1 MVRVILPA
9 IVHVVEPFLQ
19 LIEGL
24 YSEIVMLVHWEQPLL
39 YVMHPHLSLPAYY
52 LQAVR
57 DMNTADNTMAAYL
70 NECVNTCSTC
80 PEPTTAKVGSA

>member
-24 YSEIVMLVHWEQPLL
+24 YSEIVMLVH
-39 YVMHPHLSLPAYY
+39 
-52 LQAVR
+52 
-57 DMNTADNTMAAYL
+57 
-70 NECVNTCSTC
+70 
-80 PEPTTAKVGSA
+80 